1 MSPRRTRPERRA
13 PRSGQTGDSADDNKR
28 RPSWLVDAVVVDG
41 EDWAVRPVTG
51 AASTKAYRCPGCDH
65 EIPPGVPHVVAW
77 PSGRMEHRRHWHTPC
92 WNRRRA
98 GARPYRAPY

>member
-1 MSPRRTRPERRA
+1 VSPRRTRPGRGSRRSGKAGDGGGEDERR
-13 PRSGQTGDSADDNKR
+13 PY
-28 RPSWLVDAVVVDG
+28 WLVDAVTVDG

-65 EIPPGVPHVVAW
+65 EISPGVPHVVAW
-77 PSGRMEHRRHWHTPC
+77 PSGRMENRRHWHTPC